1 MNEPKTFEHQ
11 FFFVQWII
19 SLQNSSIYFF
29 EARNS
34 SGLCAKAPFWLK
46 AINFWLPQMKKKSAS
61 FSFARRPKISQNRE
75 VWALTKNPRGFS
87 WEEVDFGW
95 SEILNFDIYIYI
107 PMPCIWMNLCV
118 GHQAQ
123 QVSWRLGVQLPFFM
137 MPVLRICSSQG
148 LRHELS
154 KGCRWFQNPMW
165 RLLCFGR
172 SLQDDSEICL
182 NDFLIMLEDLH
193 QLWCLGDEGIENIW
207 KPHIETPVMSTLTIS
222 KVPSH
227 CMT

>member
-1 MNEPKTFEHQ
+1 
-11 FFFVQWII
+11 
-19 SLQNSSIYFF
+19 
-29 EARNS
+29 
-34 SGLCAKAPFWLK
+34 
-46 AINFWLPQMKKKSAS
+46 
-61 FSFARRPKISQNRE
+61 
-75 VWALTKNPRGFS
+75 
-87 WEEVDFGW
+87 
-95 SEILNFDIYIYI
+95 
-107 PMPCIWMNLCV
+107 MPWIWMNLCV

-154 KGCRWFQNPMW
+154 KGCRWSQNPMW
-165 RLLCFGR
+165 GLLCFGR

-182 NDFLIMLEDLH
+182 NDFLIMSEDLH

-227 CMT
+227 CMTWGRNHPRLLWSQVACQELGWIHPFFRQDDGIIHSWCEGKILLQESCLTLGRWQKM